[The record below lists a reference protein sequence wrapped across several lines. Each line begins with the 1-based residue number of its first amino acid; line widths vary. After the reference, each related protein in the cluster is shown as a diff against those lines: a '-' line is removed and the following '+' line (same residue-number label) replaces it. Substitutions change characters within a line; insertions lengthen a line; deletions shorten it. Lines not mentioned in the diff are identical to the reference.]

1 MAIKFFCP
9 ACGKKLKTPDDWAGR
24 SGACPE
30 CGARLVVPGAAA
42 AASPSPVTAQREPG
56 AAPGGTPPRAKP
68 FTVPAF
74 QFSKF
79 EDLVDMTAM
88 VDIVFFLLIFFMVTA
103 MQGVAS
109 SIAMP
114 PPDQQKTGAQGRRS
128 VSDFEKEGDYAI
140 VRIDRDNTVWLEG
153 SEIPSEQELRVR
165 LRASRQLA
173 SKMLVLGS
181 GDAQHG
187 TVVMVL
193 DAGNDVGME
202 EVRLAVSD
210 EEL

>member
-9 ACGKKLKTPDDWAGR
+9 DCGKKLKAPDDWTGR
-24 SGACPE
+24 SVACPD
-30 CGARLVVPGAAA
+30 CGTRLVVPDKRIGTAAPPRAAA
-42 AASPSPVTAQREPG
+42 APDEAASPRRS
-56 AAPGGTPPRAKP
+56 TPFA
-68 FTVPAF
+68 VPSF
-74 QFSKF
+74 QFAKF

-103 MQGVAS
+103 MQGLAS

-114 PPDQQKTGAQGRRS
+114 PPDQQKAAGQGRRS

-140 VRIDRDNTVWLEG
+140 VRIDRDNSVWLEG

-165 LRASRQLA
+165 LRASRQA
-173 SKMLVLGS
+173 ANKMLVLGS
-181 GDAQHG
+181 GDALHG

>member
-1 MAIKFFCP
+1 MAIKFACP
-9 ACGKKLKTPDDWAGR
+9 ECGKKLKTPDDWAGR
-24 SGACPE
+24 GGACPR
-30 CGARLVVPGAAA
+30 CRAKFVVPAPGAA
-42 AASPSPVTAQREPG
+42 G
-56 AAPGGTPPRAKP
+56 AGADKATPPGSTPPPPKP
-68 FTVPAF
+68 FVVPAF

-109 SIAMP
+109 TIGMP
-114 PPDQQKTGAQGRRS
+114 SPDQQKAAAQGRRS
-128 VSDFEKEGDYAI
+128 VSDFEKDGEFVI
-140 VRIDRDNTVWLEG
+140 VRIDRDNTIWLEG
-153 SEIPSEQELRVR
+153 SEIPSDQELRVR
-165 LRASRQLA
+165 LRAARQA
-173 SKMLVLGS
+173 AANKMLVLGN

-187 TVVMVL
+187 TVVTVL

>member
-24 SGACPE
+24 AGACPE
-30 CGARLVVPGAAA
+30 CGAKLVVP
-42 AASPSPVTAQREPG
+42 EPG
-56 AAPGGTPPRAKP
+56 AAPSTAAAPGPGAAIRGKG
-68 FTVPAF
+68 VPHSKTFAVPVF
-74 QFSKF
+74 QVSKF

-114 PPDQQKTGAQGRRS
+114 PPDQQKSGAQGRRS
-128 VSDFEKEGDYAI
+128 VSDFENDGDFAI
-140 VRIDRDNTVWLEG
+140 VRIDRDNTIWLEG

-165 LRASRQLA
+165 LRAARQLA

-193 DAGNDVGME
+193 DVGNDVGME
-202 EVRLAVSD
+202 DVRLAVS
-210 EEL
+210 EEDL

>member
-1 MAIKFFCP
+1 
-9 ACGKKLKTPDDWAGR
+9 
-24 SGACPE
+24 
-30 CGARLVVPGAAA
+30 
-42 AASPSPVTAQREPG
+42 
-56 AAPGGTPPRAKP
+56 
-68 FTVPAF
+68 
-74 QFSKF
+74 
-79 EDLVDMTAM
+79 MTAM

-114 PPDQQKTGAQGRRS
+114 PPDQQKAAAQGRRS
-128 VSDFEKEGDYAI
+128 VSDFEKDGDFAI

-165 LRASRQLA
+165 LRAAHQIANKL
-173 SKMLVLGS
+173 LVLGS

-193 DAGNDVGME
+193 DVGNDVGME

>member
-1 MAIKFFCP
+1 MAIKFLCP
-9 ACGKKLKTPDDWAGR
+9 DCGKKLRAPDDWAGR
-24 SGACPE
+24 AVACSG
-30 CGARLVVPGAAA
+30 CGARLVVPEKGSGTAPPPGE
-42 AASPSPVTAQREPG
+42 AASPARS
-56 AAPGGTPPRAKP
+56 KP
-68 FTVPAF
+68 FVVPPF

-103 MQGVAS
+103 MQGLAS

-114 PPDQQKTGAQGRRS
+114 PPDQQKTAGQGRRS

-140 VRIDRDNTVWLEG
+140 VRIDRDNSVWLEG

-165 LRASRQLA
+165 LRASRQMA
-173 SKMLVLGS
+173 NKMLVLGS
-181 GDAQHG
+181 GDALHG

>member
-1 MAIKFFCP
+1 MKFFCP
-9 ACGKKLKTPDDWAGR
+9 TCGEKLKAPDGWTGR
-24 SGACPE
+24 SVACPQ
-30 CGARLVVPGAAA
+30 CGARLAVPDKASAAA
-42 AASPSPVTAQREPG
+42 ALSRAQTASGEASALART
-56 AAPGGTPPRAKP
+56 KP
-68 FTVPAF
+68 FAVPAF
-74 QFSKF
+74 QFSRF

-88 VDIVFFLLIFFMVTA
+88 VDVVFFLLIFFMVTA

-114 PPDQQKTGAQGRRS
+114 PPDQQKSGTQGRRS
-128 VSDFEKEGDYAI
+128 LSDFEKEGDYAI
-140 VRIDRDNTVWLEG
+140 VRIERDNSIWLEG
-153 SEIPSEQELRVR
+153 SEIPSEQELRIR
-165 LRASRQLA
+165 LRAARQTA
-173 SKMLVLGS
+173 NKMLVLGN
-181 GDAQHG
+181 GDALHG